1 MSVLTRWRD
10 ETGDTTPLGFA
21 RMLTGGF
28 LVYEGARA
36 WQELSASTYF
46 GEVFHVAMIP
56 EGLVP
61 TRGVYASLLIAE
73 MLLGVVVLL
82 SRFARPA
89 LLVSALLGV
98 YVLLCD
104 RVQFHHNRYSLACF
118 AFLLAFTPCDRAY
131 VVGEPRDRTGPLWA
145 MRLAQLQMSI
155 IYLASSSSKLLDPDW
170 RGGAVIAVRFA
181 MNRAEAIARG
191 VPSGLYDALSDPT
204 SASILA
210 KVAIATELF
219 LAFGLW
225 FRRTRAFALWWGLM
239 FHLTIE
245 ATSKV
250 EIFTWLT
257 LTVYVLFAT
266 PDVRARTIAGRSG
279 SVIVRVV
286 ATLDWLQRFAIEP
299 GPSLAIIDR
308 DGTRLTKLRAVVGIA
323 RAIPL
328 FFPLWFP
335 LAVVERVV
343 RRAPSAVSEV
353 R

>member
-1 MSVLTRWRD
+1 VSLLTRWRD
-10 ETGDTTPLGFA
+10 ETGDTTALGFA

-46 GEVFHVAMIP
+46 ADVFHVAMIP
-56 EGLVP
+56 EALVP
-61 TRGVYASLLIAE
+61 SRGVYSAILVTEIVLGVIV
-73 MLLGVVVLL
+73 LLG
-82 SRFARPA
+82 RFARPA
-89 LLVSALLGV
+89 LFGSALLGV

-118 AFLLAFTPCDRAY
+118 AFLLAFAPCDRAY
-131 VVGEPRDRTGPLWA
+131 VVGASRSRTGPLWA

-181 MNRAEAIARG
+181 MNRAEAVARG
-191 VPSGLYDALSDPT
+191 VPTGLYDALSDPT
-204 SASILA
+204 SASVLA
-210 KVAIATELF
+210 KLAIATELF

-225 FRRTRAFALWWGLM
+225 FPRTRAFALWWGLM

-245 ATSKV
+245 ATSRV

-257 LTVYVLFAT
+257 LTIYVLFAT
-266 PDVRARTIAGRSG
+266 PDARARTLVG
-279 SVIVRVV
+279 SSESLVVRVV
-286 ATLDWLQRFAIEP
+286 ASLDWLQRFALEA
-299 GPSLAIIDR
+299 GPSLAVVDR

-343 RRAPSAVSEV
+343 RRASSSLSAG